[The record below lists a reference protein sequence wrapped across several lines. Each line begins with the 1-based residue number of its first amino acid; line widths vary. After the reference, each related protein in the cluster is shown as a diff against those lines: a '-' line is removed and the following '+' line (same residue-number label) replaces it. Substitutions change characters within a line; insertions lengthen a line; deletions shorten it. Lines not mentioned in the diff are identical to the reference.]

1 MNEMALDFGEGTL
14 QSILSV
20 VLLILLYA
28 SKVGI
33 LIGLMIT
40 TEKTS
45 KGLINKN
52 LSYNMN
58 KIGKGIGVIVFS
70 LIIYFLVV

>member
-1 MNEMALDFGEGTL
+1 MKNMALDIGEGTL
-14 QSILSV
+14 QNVLNI

-33 LIGLMIT
+33 LICLMIT

-52 LSYNMN
+52 LSYNIN
-58 KIGKGIGVIVFS
+58 KIGKGIGIIVFS

>member
-1 MNEMALDFGEGTL
+1 MKNMALDIGEGTL
-14 QSILSV
+14 QNVLNI

-52 LSYNMN
+52 LSYNIN
-58 KIGKGIGVIVFS
+58 KIGKGIGIIVFS

>member
-1 MNEMALDFGEGTL
+1 MRYMALDFGEGTL
-14 QSILSV
+14 QNVLNI

-33 LIGLMIT
+33 WIGLMIT

-45 KGLINKN
+45 RGLIYKN
-52 LSYNMN
+52 LSYSMN
-58 KIGKGIGVIVFS
+58 KIGKGIGIIAFS
-70 LIIYFLVV
+70 LVIYFLVI

>member
-1 MNEMALDFGEGTL
+1 MKNMALDIGEGTL
-14 QSILSV
+14 QNILNI

-28 SKVGI
+28 SKAGI

-45 KGLINKN
+45 KGLLNKN
-52 LSYNMN
+52 LSYNIN
-58 KIGKGIGVIVFS
+58 KIGKGIGIIVFS

>member
-1 MNEMALDFGEGTL
+1 MVLNIGEGTL
-14 QSILSV
+14 QNVLNI

-28 SKVGI
+28 SKIGI
-33 LIGLMIT
+33 WIGLMIT

-52 LSYNMN
+52 LSYNLN
-58 KIGKGIGVIVFS
+58 KIGKGIGLIVFS
-70 LIIYFLVV
+70 LIIYLLIV

>member
-1 MNEMALDFGEGTL
+1 MKKMALDFGEGTL

-70 LIIYFLVV
+70 LIIYLLVV